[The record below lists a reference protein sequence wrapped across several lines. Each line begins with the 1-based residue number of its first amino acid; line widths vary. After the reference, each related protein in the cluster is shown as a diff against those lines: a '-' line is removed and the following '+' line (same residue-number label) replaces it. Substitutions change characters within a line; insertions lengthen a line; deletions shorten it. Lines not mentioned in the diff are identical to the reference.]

1 MVSAWL
7 LSEVLYLRPFFQ
19 DLTRILITVFALVSI
34 RIWMDENTFPA
45 FGHILLHIPR
55 KNWVTYTCYPKA
67 NIGSDGRKSKMHV
80 RGAHFFMNFVGRFLK
95 ALFFNSNNKTYFDFL
110 MGQTCFFSQILACL
124 CFTFLKSLQKNEIL
138 WNLGTPKVA
147 FRHDLITVSCADF
160 WHTSFGKKSLLTRG
174 KLLHNSFW

>member
-1 MVSAWL
+1 MASAWL
-7 LSEVLYLRPFFQ
+7 LSKVLYLRPFFQ

-45 FGHILLHIPR
+45 FGYILLHIPR

-80 RGAHFFMNFVGRFLK
+80 GVLTTLWILMADSLK
-95 ALFFNSNNKTYFDFL
+95 LCFATLTIKPILIFWWDKPVLHTNSGVLVFHIYE
-110 MGQTCFFSQILACL
+110 ILAKKKC
-124 CFTFLKSLQKNEIL
+124 TKYPSHRPAESNEIL

-160 WHTSFGKKSLLTRG
+160 WHTST
-174 KLLHNSFW
+174 